1 MFLSRR
7 RRCNFSDGSP
17 GPIPDLPTVQKSHRR
32 LARHF
37 QYECECEWSGV
48 EWSGVQLLCSA
59 RCTPGSRWSSFAR
72 PLPSLRRATSKTAA
86 LPNDA
91 RPPVCPVPRRRFDRA
106 GLYITHNMTS
116 LTSCSANL
124 ANCFAPRPQLNMN
137 SIANL
142 CIHLATRSPALPR
155 AARRSSVSYPPTH
168 PPCALPDLT
177 LRIRPW
183 QPTLNKLAQE
193 TLPSLTILTAPK
205 YVTLCP
211 NSAKMRS
218 FSSPWPRAIDP
229 PTFFFF
235 FFFLGLIPPLNPC
248 YVGRRREKKYRE
260 TKR

>member
-1 MFLSRR
+1 
-7 RRCNFSDGSP
+7 
-17 GPIPDLPTVQKSHRR
+17 
-32 LARHF
+32 
-37 QYECECEWSGV
+37 
-48 EWSGVQLLCSA
+48 
-59 RCTPGSRWSSFAR
+59 
-72 PLPSLRRATSKTAA
+72 
-86 LPNDA
+86 
-91 RPPVCPVPRRRFDRA
+91 
-106 GLYITHNMTS
+106 MTS

>member
-1 MFLSRR
+1 MCLSRR
-7 RRCNFSDGSP
+7 RRCNFSTSP

-37 QYECECEWSGV
+37 QYECECEWSAT
-48 EWSGVQLLCSA
+48 A

-91 RPPVCPVPRRRFDRA
+91 RPAVWSHAD
-106 GLYITHNMTS
+106 GLTGPASILLHMYNVTS

-124 ANCFAPRPQLNMN
+124 TALHRDLN
-137 SIANL
+137 STPLLTCAS
-142 CIHLATRSPALPR
+142 CDTFPSV
-155 AARRSSVSYPPTH
+155 AARRSSVSYPVLPTPH

-193 TLPSLTILTAPK
+193 TLPSLTILTGPQVRNPLPK
-205 YVTLCP
+205 F
-211 NSAKMRS
+211 R
-218 FSSPWPRAIDP
+218 
-229 PTFFFF
+229 
-235 FFFLGLIPPLNPC
+235 
-248 YVGRRREKKYRE
+248 
-260 TKR
+260 